1 MADPER
7 QSLIN
12 KDAPQSYASFPDEG
26 AENPGPSAVTN
37 NEDGK
42 WSGQN
47 ENPNLE
53 NTGEYVEL
61 VGRLTKQTY
70 VSPPARISC
79 IDLCGC
85 LRFYEWKPNK
95 CSLYFKVVCHHGPL

>member
-42 WSGQN
+42 W
-47 ENPNLE
+47 
-53 NTGEYVEL
+53 
-61 VGRLTKQTY
+61 GRQK
-70 VSPPARISC
+70 
-79 IDLCGC
+79 
-85 LRFYEWKPNK
+85 WKP
-95 CSLYFKVVCHHGPL
+95 